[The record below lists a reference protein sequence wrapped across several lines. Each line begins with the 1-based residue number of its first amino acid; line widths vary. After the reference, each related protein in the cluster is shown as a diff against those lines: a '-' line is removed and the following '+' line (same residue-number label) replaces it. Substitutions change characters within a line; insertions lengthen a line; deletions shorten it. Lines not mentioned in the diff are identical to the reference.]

1 MTADTCDPTNPDSV
15 VGMTLGP
22 YQVCEQIG
30 RGGMAVVYRAEHSEI
45 RQPVAV
51 KVLPKDKASDSWM
64 LSRFRREA
72 QATQGIHHA
81 GVVQVFDYQKLPD
94 GRPYMVMEL
103 VRGNPLRDHI
113 HQSGMPISDAIRF
126 GKQIAGALAA
136 VHAAGVIH
144 RDLKPENIMVVHD
157 DDVEGKERCK
167 VLDFGIA
174 QMRGAENVQ
183 GIANE
188 LPGSLADQMRTLGL
202 GTRSYMSPE
211 HCERGAALDG
221 RSDVYSLG
229 IILHELLLG
238 VRPFPEDE
246 IGRRYEQA
254 FGRQASLCDSRTD
267 IPPALDQLIRRMLCP
282 TVRGRPSMR
291 DVVDQL
297 ERIGKA
303 EQSPVVLFS
312 VPDQAQRNW
321 LDTAR
326 STLLPLLSLLQ
337 LSGHEL
343 DSMVGFESRVV
354 HLGSSESEIASAYK
368 MAKEEDACEKCPRS
382 LYEREQESDV
392 LIKSF
397 RLDAYE
403 VTFSEVAKTL
413 NQLPERT
420 VRTRIEADEGERT
433 EKTELYIDGL
443 RILGLDNP
451 HRLNGFVWNEGTR
464 RINVLSDMLEKP
476 ATYVTWYGAALTC
489 QQLHKRLPT
498 EAEFEFAA
506 RGVEHRIYPW
516 GNQRPTCD
524 WARYGSPSF
533 MLTFCKTNTE
543 GGLPVR
549 RAIIRDVT
557 PNGVYDLGGNVAEW
571 VANPFVDRYSVC
583 AAGPC
588 PDYDAASSDHWGTAS
603 YRAYR
608 GGSWHTEPTA
618 LRAASRGRARPDDYN
633 GELGF
638 RCAR

>member
-1 MTADTCDPTNPDSV
+1 MTADTCDPTNTDSL

-22 YQVCEQIG
+22 YKVCEQIG

-51 KVLPKDKASDSWM
+51 KVLPKDKASDPWM

-72 QATQGIHHA
+72 QSTQGIHHP
-81 GVVQVFDYQKLPD
+81 GVVRVFDYQMLRD

-103 VRGNPLRDHI
+103 VRGDRLRDRI
-113 HQSGMPISDAIRF
+113 HLPGMPISDAIRF

-136 VHAAGVIH
+136 VHAAGVVH

-157 DDVEGKERCK
+157 DAVEGKERCK

-174 QMRGAENVQ
+174 QVLDAENVL
-183 GIANE
+183 GIAKE

-202 GTRSYMSPE
+202 GTRAYMSPE
-211 HCERGAALDG
+211 HSERGATLDG

-229 IILHELLLG
+229 VILHEMLLG

-246 IGRRYEQA
+246 VGRRYAQA
-254 FGRQASLCDSRTD
+254 FGRQASLCDSRAD
-267 IPPALDQLIRRMLCP
+267 IPPSLDRLIRRMICP
-282 TVRGRPSMR
+282 TIRGRPSMR
-291 DVVDQL
+291 EVADQL
-297 ERIGKA
+297 E
-303 EQSPVVLFS
+303 QLSSPARVETIR
-312 VPDQAQRNW
+312 DRAQRRW
-321 LDTAR
+321 PGRVHT
-326 STLLPLLSLLQ
+326 TLMTLLSLFQ
-337 LSGHEL
+337 LSGYEF
-343 DSMVGFESRVV
+343 DSMVRFESRVV

-382 LYEREQESDV
+382 LYDREKESFV

-403 VTFSEVAKTL
+403 VTFSEVANAL
-413 NQLPERT
+413 NQLPALA
-420 VRTRIEADEGERT
+420 VRTRIEENEGVQT
-433 EKTELYIDGL
+433 EKRELYFDGL
-443 RILGLDNP
+443 LILGLDNP

-464 RINVLSDMLEKP
+464 RIDVLSDMLEKP

-498 EAEFEFAA
+498 EAEWEFAA
-506 RGVEHRIYPW
+506 RGVDRRIYPW

-549 RAIIRDVT
+549 REITRDVT

-571 VANPFVDRYSVC
+571 VANPFVDRFPVC

-588 PDYDAASSDHWGTAS
+588 PDYDAASSDQWGPAS
-603 YRAYR
+603 YRSYR

-618 LRAASRGRARPDDYN
+618 LRAASRGRASSDDYN

>member
-1 MTADTCDPTNPDSV
+1 MTADTCDPTNTDSL

-22 YQVCEQIG
+22 YKVCEQIG

-51 KVLPKDKASDSWM
+51 KVLPKDKASDPWM

-72 QATQGIHHA
+72 QATQGIYHA
-81 GVVQVFDYQKLPD
+81 GVVQIFDYQKLPD

-103 VRGNPLRDHI
+103 VRGDRLRDRI
-113 HQSGMPISDAIRF
+113 YPSGIPVCDAIRF
-126 GKQIAGALAA
+126 GKQIAGAFAA

-157 DDVEGKERCK
+157 DDVEGKDRCK

-174 QMRGAENVQ
+174 QMRGAENVL

-188 LPGSLADQMRTLGL
+188 LPGSFADQMRTLGL
-202 GTRSYMSPE
+202 GTRAYMSPE

-246 IGRRYEQA
+246 VGRRYAQA
-254 FGRQASLCDSRTD
+254 FGRQASLCDSRAD
-267 IPPALDQLIRRMLCP
+267 IPPSLDRLIRRMICP
-282 TVRGRPSMR
+282 TIRGRPSMR
-291 DVVDQL
+291 EVADQL
-297 ERIGKA
+297 E
-303 EQSPVVLFS
+303 QLSSPARVETIR
-312 VPDQAQRNW
+312 DRAQRRW
-321 LDTAR
+321 PGRVHT
-326 STLLPLLSLLQ
+326 TLMTLLSLFQ
-337 LSGHEL
+337 LSGYEF
-343 DSMVGFESRVV
+343 DSMVRFESRVV

-368 MAKEEDACEKCPRS
+368 MAKEEDDCEKCPRS
-382 LYEREQESDV
+382 LYEREQESEV

-403 VTFSEVAKTL
+403 VTFSEVAKAL
-413 NQLPERT
+413 NQLPGLT
-420 VRTRIEADEGERT
+420 VRPRIEENEGNRT
-433 EKTELYIDGL
+433 ERRELYFGGF

-451 HRLNGFVWNEGTR
+451 YHLNGFVWNEATR
-464 RINVLSDMLEKP
+464 RIVILSDMLEKP

-489 QQLHKRLPT
+489 QQLRKRLPT
-498 EAEFEFAA
+498 EAEWEFAA
-506 RGVEHRIYPW
+506 RGVDRRVYPW
-516 GNQRPTCD
+516 GNERPSCE
-524 WARYGSPSF
+524 RMRHGSPSF
-533 MLTFCKTNTE
+533 MQTFCKTNTE

-549 RAIIRDVT
+549 RSINGDVT
-557 PNGVYDLGGNVAEW
+557 PKGVYDLGGNVAEW
-571 VANPFVDRYSVC
+571 VANPFFDRYPVC
-583 AAGPC
+583 AAGTC
-588 PDYDAASSDHWGTAS
+588 PDYDAARSDDWGIAI
-603 YRAYR
+603 YRSYR

-618 LRAASRGRARPDDYN
+618 LRAASRGRARSDDYN